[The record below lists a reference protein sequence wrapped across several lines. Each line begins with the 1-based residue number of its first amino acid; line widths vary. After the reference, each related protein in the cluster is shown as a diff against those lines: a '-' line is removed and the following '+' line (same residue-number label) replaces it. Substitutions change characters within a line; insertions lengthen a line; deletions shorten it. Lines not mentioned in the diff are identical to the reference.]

1 MKIVFCDNSLK
12 ELINFRGEIINHFR
26 QNGNDVVLLAPD
38 NLADKDK
45 IRSLKLYSLHLQRSG
60 MNPFKDLGY
69 LINLYKIYV
78 HEKPDIVFHYTIKPN
93 IYGSIAAFFANIP
106 SIAMITGLGY
116 AFNHSGVKTRLARMM
131 YKFAMKFPKK
141 VIVLNESNKDIL
153 IKNNI
158 VSIEKIILLKGGE
171 GINLSCFK

>member
-1 MKIVFCDNSLK
+1 M
-12 ELINFRGEIINHFR
+12 
-26 QNGNDVVLLAPD
+26 
-38 NLADKDK
+38 
-45 IRSLKLYSLHLQRSG
+45 
-60 MNPFKDLGY
+60 
-69 LINLYKIYV
+69 YKIYI
-78 HEKPDIVFHYTIKPN
+78 HEKPDIIFHYTIKPN
-93 IYGSIAAFFANIP
+93 IYGSIAAFFAKIP

-116 AFNHSGVKTRLARMM
+116 AFNHSGVKTKLARMM

-141 VIVLNESNKDIL
+141 VIVLNETNKDIL